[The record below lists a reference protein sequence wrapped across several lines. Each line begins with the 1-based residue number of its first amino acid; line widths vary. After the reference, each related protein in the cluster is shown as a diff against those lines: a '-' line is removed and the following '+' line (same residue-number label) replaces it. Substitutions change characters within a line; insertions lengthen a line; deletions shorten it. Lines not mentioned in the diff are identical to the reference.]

1 MPCCSA
7 TSRRP
12 EVSICCA
19 ETYLNVALGQA
30 EGEQIEKLQG
40 TKESTSHKYVRKRKA
55 STGQEHRCLKA
66 TAQHWL
72 KKQNKTKKPRKQKN
86 TVRFVKRASP
96 L

>member
-40 TKESTSHKYVRKRKA
+40 TKESTSHKYVRKRTA
-55 STGQEHRCLKA
+55 STGQEHHCLKA
-66 TAQHWL
+66 TAQYWL
-72 KKQNKTKKPRKQKN
+72 KKTKLKNPESRKI
-86 TVRFVKRASP
+86 RFA